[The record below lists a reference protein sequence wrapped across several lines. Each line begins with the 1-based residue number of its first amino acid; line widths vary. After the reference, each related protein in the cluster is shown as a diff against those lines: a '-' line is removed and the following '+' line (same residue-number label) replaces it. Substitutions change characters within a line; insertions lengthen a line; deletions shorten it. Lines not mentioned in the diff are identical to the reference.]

1 MATRAYSSRPHH
13 SVSGR
18 GFFLAGAM
26 SRSSQGQYRSSHI
39 VCSDLCILYE
49 VLFCTSLA
57 DRQFARLLSQ
67 EEILA
72 NAMLLPSL
80 HNAKVSIF
88 LTYSEVQKQ
97 RSPDS
102 APAAIL
108 AELARLD
115 KAAPDVCALYDAHL

>member
-1 MATRAYSSRPHH
+1 VYATIR
-13 SVSGR
+13 V
-18 GFFLAGAM
+18 
-26 SRSSQGQYRSSHI
+26 
-39 VCSDLCILYE
+39 
-49 VLFCTSLA
+49 FCTKSCFVQAWLIASLRA
-57 DRQFARLLSQ
+57 SSQ

-88 LTYSEVQKQ
+88 LTYAEVQKQ
-97 RSPDS
+97 RNPDS
-102 APAAIL
+102 TPAAIL